1 MARAKLAG
9 IQSVACVAITRTM
22 SIIMTRAMETIL
34 NIAHLILLKT
44 ESIMVFYR
52 LLMTLGSLCKEKRQ
66 WDKMKFTSDINNY
79 RTLGMVSD
87 SLVPDST

>member
-1 MARAKLAG
+1 MARAKLAR
-9 IQSVACVAITRTM
+9 IQSVACIAITRTM

-34 NIAHLILLKT
+34 NIAHLILLKR

-52 LLMTLGSLCKEKRQ
+52 LLTLGSLCKEKRQ

-87 SLVPDST
+87 YLVPDST